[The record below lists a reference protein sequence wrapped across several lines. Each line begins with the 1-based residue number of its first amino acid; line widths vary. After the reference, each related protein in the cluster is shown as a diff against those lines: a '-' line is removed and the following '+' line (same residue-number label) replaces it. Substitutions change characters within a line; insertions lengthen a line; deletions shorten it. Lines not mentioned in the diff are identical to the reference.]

1 MILRNDTDHLPA
13 QIQRELHQVTRIVFE
28 TFEEATKG
36 RLSDHHRTGH
46 ILAVILHGSHAEKD
60 WAEVAPGEAFQI
72 LLIVNYP
79 RLARSKHIWRDVRDR
94 LEREW
99 QCGDIARPVRLAVE
113 SLQRINSALIQGVPH
128 FIAIAEKGIAVYQ
141 TQSLR
146 LEAPRQ
152 LPILDRAA
160 RGVAEYVRWHKR
172 ARDFLAGAAFYRRSN
187 NAPMTAL
194 LLHQACEHLY
204 QCVLWSLKLHGP
216 RTHALEE
223 LREKAEA
230 IAPRLQIAWPRDS
243 EFERRAFRRIRRA
256 YVEARYGKSYMIS
269 PEELIWAFV
278 RIEILAE
285 QVTHVCADH
294 QALLLAEQE
303 GSTPPPSSVP
313 TTTAP
318 GFSLGRHLSSLDG
331 STDIIPWQ
339 SDTPAKWRRRNLASW
354 RRCSHR
360 FGARGGQML
369 VTGVALCL
377 FLTGI
382 EGVAQLMFPSRHE
395 PQNQSEPAD
404 MSAVMDFDIHAD
416 TVLGAVM
423 EVADRAGYAVKAN
436 DDIWAVRWT
445 GAYRA
450 KATTFDA
457 LADILYGS
465 GLCPVIS
472 KDAITV
478 RYCDK
483 SRPPAVATVH
493 YEMQPGETVRL
504 DMAP

>member
-13 QIQRELHQVTRIVFE
+13 QIQRELHQVTRMVFE

-46 ILAVILHGSHAEKD
+46 ILAVILHCNHAERE

-99 QCGDIARPVRLAVE
+99 QCGDIARPVRLTVE

-160 RGVAEYVRWHKR
+160 RGVAEYVRWHNR

-204 QCVLWSLKLHGP
+204 QCVLWSLRLHGP

-230 IAPRLQIAWPRDS
+230 IAPRLQVAWPRDS
-243 EFERRAFRRIRRA
+243 EFQRRAFRRIRRA

-285 QVTHVCADH
+285 QVTQVCADH
-294 QALLLAEQE
+294 QASLLAEQE
-303 GSTPPPSSVP
+303 GSAPPPSSVP
-313 TTTAP
+313 ATTAP
-318 GFSLGRHLSSLDG
+318 SFSQSRHLRLLDG
-331 STDIIPWQ
+331 STDIIPRQ
-339 SDTPAKWRRRNLASW
+339 SDTPAKWRRRLLTF
-354 RRCSHR
+354 RRGSSYR
-360 FGARGGQML
+360 FWAPGGQVL
-369 VTGVALCL
+369 VAGIALCL

-382 EGVAQLMFPSRHE
+382 EGAAQLLLPSRHE
-395 PQNQSEPAD
+395 PRDRSRPAD
-404 MSAVMDFDIHAD
+404 MSAVLDFDIHAD

-423 EVADRAGYAVKAN
+423 EVAERAGYAVKAN

-465 GLCPVIS
+465 GLCPVVS
-472 KDAITV
+472 RDAITI

-483 SRPPAVATVH
+483 SRPPIVATVH
-493 YEMQPGETVRL
+493 YQMQPGETVRL
-504 DMAP
+504 DMPP